1 MYAVENAR
9 SPDPDFCFGYEN
21 TDTKGCYITAVKL
34 STGKVSIAGLG
45 KDEVLEGIVAYD
57 RAERNTAYLGQ
68 VNMITVSSFSGPLS
82 AIWGFDLAR
91 VDPAVLYAKKIFEE
105 TIQGQTIPVYS
116 MDPLLEAT
124 EKLFG
129 TEQERHFP
137 VISGGHLACAE
148 KSANSIDPD
157 TGKPTSGWVWA
168 VLSLAIAYE
177 RKVDASLF
185 VEDAGFYPDKFSY
198 GKVTALP
205 AAEVDALLFRK
216 AHQVV
221 YSQMLCG
228 VNQTVAFNEIFTS
241 WTKLRIDKDEYGTA
255 LTCAP
260 YVTLAQRVYPKP
272 GGAIRLVEMSL
283 EEWEKE
289 VLPSAPPDAQKTC

>member
-1 MYAVENAR
+1 MNAVENAR
-9 SPDPDFCFGYEN
+9 SPNPDFCFGYEN

-45 KDEVLEGIVAYD
+45 KDEVLEGIVAYG
-57 RAERNTAYLGQ
+57 RAQRNTAYLGQ
-68 VNMITVSSFSGPLS
+68 VNMITVSSYTGPLS
-82 AIWGFDLAR
+82 AVWGYDLAK
-91 VDPAVLYAKKIFEE
+91 VDPAILYAHKIFEE
-105 TIQGQTIPVYS
+105 TIDSRTIPVYS
-116 MDPLLEAT
+116 MDPLLAAT

-129 TEQERHFP
+129 TVQARRFP
-137 VISGGHLACAE
+137 VISGGHLSCAM
-148 KSANSIDPD
+148 KSANSVDPD
-157 TGKPTSGWVWA
+157 TGKPTSGWIWA

-177 RKVDASLF
+177 RGVDASLF

-198 GKVTALP
+198 GEITALT
-205 AAEVDALLFRK
+205 AAEVDALLFKK

-221 YSQMLCG
+221 YCQILCG
-228 VNQTVAFNEIFTS
+228 VNETVAFKEIFTS
-241 WTKLRIDKDEYGTA
+241 WTKLRVNKDEYGTA

-260 YVTLAQRVYPKP
+260 YITLAQRVYPK

-289 VLPSAPPDAQKTC
+289 VLPPSSGQTKKTC